1 MMEIS
6 RLYKSELKDIFSE
19 KNEPSFRA
27 KQLFEWLHGKRVTDF
42 SQMTNLP
49 AVTRG
54 WLASEYTI
62 TRAECV
68 RRQRSS
74 DGTEKYLLSFADGNC
89 VETVAMLYEHGL
101 SVCVST
107 QVGCRMGCRF
117 CASTQNG
124 LVRSLTAG
132 EMLAEVYAA
141 SELYGMPV
149 DSVVLMGIGEPLD
162 NFDEVVRFYDILTDA
177 DGYGMKNRAVTLSTC
192 GIIPQILRLAELKK
206 QLTLSISLHA
216 AFSDKRS
223 SIMPVNLRYP
233 LEELMPACRRY
244 VEITGRRISFEYT
257 VIHGFNDGDDDADKL
272 SELVRGF
279 QSHVNV
285 IPVNE
290 AGRGDFRATRKQAEN
305 FAEKLT
311 SRGVNATVRR
321 TLGNDISAACGQ
333 LRRDTINEDHRSE
346 NSNS

>member
-1 MMEIS
+1 MDIN
-6 RLYKSELKDIFSE
+6 RLYKSELKELFLE
-19 KNEPSFRA
+19 RGEPSYRA
-27 KQLFEWLHGKRVTDF
+27 GQVFEWLHRKRVSDF
-42 SQMTNLP
+42 GEMTNIP
-49 AVTRG
+49 AATRV
-54 WLASEYTI
+54 WLASEYSI
-62 TRAECV
+62 PSAECI
-68 RRQRSS
+68 RRQISS
-74 DGTEKYLLSFADGNC
+74 DRTEKYLFSFSDGNC
-89 VETVAMLYEHGL
+89 VETVAMRYEHGI

-141 SELYGMPV
+141 SDLIGEDA

-162 NFDEVVRFYDILTDA
+162 NFDEVIRFYDIITDSS
-177 DGYGMKNRAVTLSTC
+177 GFGMKNRSVTLSTC
-192 GIIPQILRLAELKK
+192 GLVPEILRLAELKK

-216 AFSDKRS
+216 AFAEKRS

-233 LEELMPACRRY
+233 IDQLMEACRQY
-244 VEITGRRISFEYT
+244 VSVTGRRISFEYT
-257 VIHGFNDGDDDADKL
+257 VIHGFNDTQEDAERL

-290 AGRGDFRATRKQAEN
+290 AGRGDFHATRRQAEA
-305 FAEKLT
+305 FAEKLV
-311 SRGVNATVRR
+311 SMGVNATVRR

-333 LRRDTINEDHRSE
+333 LRRDTVTN
-346 NSNS
+346 